1 VFSKVKVKRGAL
13 NHFRKLARE
22 AFPLE
27 IQAVLVGKIISV
39 NEVEIV
45 KFVYAKEYATQT
57 GGSVQWYQAE
67 FDKVKEQA
75 AKMDL
80 RVVGDIHTHPS
91 WDAVMSKSDYEA
103 CITEQLSICGIVSV
117 LKNKTRV
124 RFWVPTSSLQCKIVY
139 L

>member
-1 VFSKVKVKRGAL
+1 MFSKVKVKRGAL

-27 IQAVLVGKIISV
+27 IQAILIGRIISV

-45 KFVYAKEYATQT
+45 KFVYAKRYATQERGT
-57 GGSVQWYQAE
+57 VQWYQE
-67 FDKVKEQA
+67 DFDKVKEQA

-80 RVVGDIHTHPS
+80 RVVGDIHSHPS

-103 CITEQLSICGIVSV
+103 CITEQLSVCGIVSIN
-117 LKNKTRV
+117 KGKTRV
-124 RFWVPTSSLQCKIVY
+124 RFWVPTSSLNCKIIY